1 MNKKEEIIGKSLIRM
16 KQELCYASH
25 GKSETYI
32 KLKIEKAL
40 SILEVLIDI
49 IKSE

>member
-1 MNKKEEIIGKSLIRM
+1 MKKEEIIKKSLIKM
-16 KQELCYASH
+16 KQELYYASN

-32 KLKIEKAL
+32 KLKIEKTI

-49 IKSE
+49 MKSE